1 MKKAELRNRLM
12 GGEKLVDILPLIAGQ
27 DCEIYKAPR
36 FRADDEIIYIPDVSL
51 NELPVDKDL
60 SCDIEGIFD
69 VLGRCYTGDDFI
81 EECDG
86 NVELAERLFW
96 YCDWQSPSSALPE
109 LEEDCE

>member
-12 GGEKLVDILPLIAGQ
+12 AGEMLVDILPLKDGQ
-27 DCEIYKAPR
+27 DCLIYKA
-36 FRADDEIIYIPDVSL
+36 DDFKPGVEILYIPDVFL
-51 NELPVDKDL
+51 NEIPVDKDL